1 MATTPQFTV
10 LASDLA
16 FPEGPVAMAD
26 GSVLL
31 VEVQGRSLTRVYPD
45 GRKKRV
51 AVMGG
56 APSGTAIGPDGRA
69 YICNG
74 GGFKFIT
81 DEVGMRVAGHTDEYV
96 GGRIERVDLGTG
108 AVETLY
114 THSDKA
120 QLAGP
125 NDLVFDRH
133 GGFWFTDIG
142 RVLERETIRGTVC
155 YAKAD
160 GTLCREVLHGLWI
173 PNGIGLSPD
182 GSTLYVVETATA
194 RLWAWDVTGPGEV
207 ARKPWPSP
215 NGGRFV
221 SSAPSPQIYQNYDSL
236 AVDGAGNICVATLV
250 HGGIT
255 VFPPDG
261 GPAEHV
267 PLPDTSTTNICFGGP
282 DLQTAYVTLSRS
294 GRLVSF
300 RWPRPGL
307 RLAYGA

>member
-1 MATTPQFTV
+1 MTTAFNTV
-10 LASDLA
+10 TTDLA
-16 FPEGPVAMAD
+16 FPEGPVAMDD

-31 VEVQGRSLTRVYPD
+31 VEVQGRSLTRVTPD

-56 APSGTAIGPDGRA
+56 APSGTAIGPDGKA
-69 YICNG
+69 YVCNG

-81 DEVGMRVAGHTDEYV
+81 DEIGIRVAGHTDEYT
-96 GGRIERVDLGTG
+96 GGRIERVDLATG
-108 AVETLY
+108 AVELLY
-114 THSDKA
+114 GESDHGK
-120 QLAGP
+120 LWGP

-142 RVLERETIRGTVC
+142 RVLEHETVRGAIC

-160 GTLCREVLHGLWI
+160 GSSCRVVIPGLWI

-182 GSTLYVVETATA
+182 GTKLYAVETVTA
-194 RLWAWDVTGPGEV
+194 RLWCWDLAGPGEV

-215 NGGRFV
+215 NGGTLL
-221 SSAPSPQIYQNYDSL
+221 SSAPTPRIYQSFDSL
-236 AVDGAGNICVATLV
+236 AIDGDGNICVATLV

-255 VFPPDG
+255 VFAPDG
-261 GPAEHV
+261 AFLEHV

-282 DLQTAYVTLSRS
+282 DLRTAYVTLSRS

-300 RWPRPGL
+300 PWPRPGL
-307 RLAYGA
+307 RLAWQR